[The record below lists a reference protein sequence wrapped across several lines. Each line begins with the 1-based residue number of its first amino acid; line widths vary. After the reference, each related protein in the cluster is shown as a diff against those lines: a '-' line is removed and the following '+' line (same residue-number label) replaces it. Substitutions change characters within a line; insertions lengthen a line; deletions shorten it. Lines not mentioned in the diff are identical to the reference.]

1 MLFNSLQFLLFFT
14 AVTLTYYSL
23 PKGNG
28 RWSLLLI
35 ASCYFYAVFQPT
47 YIFILFLTIVID
59 YIAGIWLEKTPI
71 GPKRKW
77 LLIISLISNLGILA
91 FFKYLGFFT
100 ENIASVLRH
109 LYQPELAVQVTSL
122 ANRVFLKVISVFGQ
136 SGVTSYKDKL
146 NILPIGLSFHTFQ
159 AMSYTIE
166 VYRGNQKAE
175 RHFGIYALYVMFY
188 PQLVAGPI
196 ERPQNVLHQF
206 HTHFA
211 YDFENIK
218 AGLMRM
224 AFGFFKKCV
233 IGDRLAMMVDPA
245 YADPANHNGLT
256 LLMATFLYTFQIY
269 CDFSAYSDIAIG
281 AARVMGFNLM
291 ENFRAPYMAWSI
303 TEFWRRWHI
312 SLSTWF
318 RDYLYIPLGGN
329 RKGETRRN
337 VNQMLVFLASGLWH
351 GANWTYVI
359 WGGLHG
365 LYQVAAGLRD
375 KWLTGRKEEGRNGG
389 TTRSGGTEHVM
400 PQQAGFML
408 PKRLWHVGNVLI
420 TFGLV
425 MLTWVF
431 FRATSVRSALLI
443 LKKIGTLSP
452 LDALKTPLNA
462 TELWFSLLLIGFLL
476 VKESRYL
483 VIPTRSTPLFFAII
497 TLICF
502 ATYIFGVFTS
512 NQFIYFQF

>member
-59 YIAGIWLEKTPI
+59 YIAGIWLEKTPV
-71 GPKRKW
+71 GSRRKW
-77 LLIISLISNLGILA
+77 LLILSLISNVGILA

-100 ENIASVLRH
+100 ENVAWLFDH
-109 LYQPELAVQVTSL
+109 LHLPGPAQKVTYL
-122 ANRVFLKVISVFGQ
+122 ANRVFVKVIEVFGQ
-136 SGVTSYKDKL
+136 SGISSFKD
-146 NILPIGLSFHTFQ
+146 NMSILPVGLSFHTFQ

-206 HTHFA
+206 HAHFA
-211 YDFENIK
+211 YNFENIK

-224 AFGFFKKCV
+224 AFGFFKKVV
-233 IGDRLAMMVDPA
+233 IADRLVMMAGPAFNDPES
-245 YADPANHNGLT
+245 HNGLS
-256 LLMATFLYTFQIY
+256 LLVATFFFTFQIY
-269 CDFSAYSDIAIG
+269 CDFSGYSDIAIG

-291 ENFRAPYMAWSI
+291 ENFKAPYMANSI
-303 TEFWRRWHI
+303 TEFWRRWHL

-329 RKGETRRN
+329 RKGEFRRN
-337 VNQMLVFLASGLWH
+337 LNQMIVFLASGLWH

-365 LYQVAAGLRD
+365 VYQVAAGLRD
-375 KWLTGRKEEGRNGG
+375 KHWPGGGGRRAETRNVVLQGVGGRI
-389 TTRSGGTEHVM
+389 
-400 PQQAGFML
+400 
-408 PKRLWHVGNVLI
+408 WHVGNVLI
-420 TFGLV
+420 TFALV
-425 MLTWVF
+425 MLTWIF
-431 FRATSVRSALLI
+431 FRATSVRSAFLI
-443 LKKIGTLSP
+443 LKKIGTLSIFEP
-452 LDALKTPLNA
+452 IQTPMNT
-462 TELWFSLLLIGFLL
+462 TEMWFSLALIAFLL
-476 VKESRYL
+476 VKEATYL
-483 VIPTRSTPLFFAII
+483 TIPTRSTPRFFGLIG
-497 TLICF
+497 LICF
-502 ATYIFGVFTS
+502 LTYLFGVFTS

>member
-1 MLFNSLQFLLFFT
+1 MLFDSLQFLLYFT
-14 AVTLTYYSL
+14 VVTLTYYSL

-59 YIAGIWLEKTPI
+59 YIAGIWLEKTPV
-71 GPKRKW
+71 GRGRKW
-77 LLIISLISNLGILA
+77 LLILSLLSNVGILA

-100 ENIASVLRH
+100 ENIAWVFNHLDLPVLAER
-109 LYQPELAVQVTSL
+109 VTHV
-122 ANRVFLKVISVFGQ
+122 ANRLFLKVIEVFGQ
-136 SGVTSYKDKL
+136 SGVSSYKD
-146 NILPIGLSFHTFQ
+146 NMGILPIGLSFHTFQ

-233 IGDRLAMMVDPA
+233 IADRIAMMVDPA
-245 YADPANHNGLT
+245 YADPASHSGMS
-256 LLMATFLYTFQIY
+256 LLIATFFYTFQIY

-281 AARVMGFNLM
+281 TARVMGFTLM
-291 ENFRAPYMAWSI
+291 ENFKAPYVAHSI
-303 TEFWRRWHI
+303 TEFWRRWHL

-329 RKGETRRN
+329 RKGEFRRN
-337 VNQMLVFLASGLWH
+337 LNQMIVFLASGLWH

-365 LYQVAAGLRD
+365 AYQVGAGLRD
-375 KWLTGRKEEGRNGG
+375 KWLGKASDRPIT
-389 TTRSGGTEHVM
+389 
-400 PQQAGFML
+400 QQAGFA
-408 PKRLWHVGNVLI
+408 PTGRLWHVGNVLI
-420 TFGLV
+420 TFALV

-431 FRATSVRSALLI
+431 FRATSVRSAVLI
-443 LKKIGTLSP
+443 LKKIVRFSPGNEVPSP
-452 LDALKTPLNA
+452 LNSA
-462 TELWFSLLLIGFLL
+462 ELWFSVALIAFLL
-476 VKESRYL
+476 VKESTYL
-483 VIPTRSTPLFFAII
+483 TIPTRSTPRFFALMTVLVLVIY
-497 TLICF
+497 F
-502 ATYIFGVFTS
+502 FGVFTS

>member
-59 YIAGIWLEKTPI
+59 YIAGIWLEKTPV
-71 GPKRKW
+71 GSRRKW
-77 LLIISLISNLGILA
+77 LLIISLISNIGILA

-100 ENIASVLRH
+100 ENVAWLLDH
-109 LYQPELAVQVTSL
+109 LHLPGAAKQVTYL
-122 ANRVFLKVISVFGQ
+122 ANRVFVKVIEVFGQ
-136 SGVTSYKDKL
+136 SGISSFKD
-146 NILPIGLSFHTFQ
+146 NMSILPVGLSFHTFQ

-166 VYRGNQKAE
+166 VYQGNQKAE

-206 HTHFA
+206 HDHFA
-211 YDFENIK
+211 YNFENIK

-224 AFGFFKKCV
+224 AFGFFKKVV
-233 IGDRLAMMVDPA
+233 IADRLVMMAGPAFTDPEA
-245 YADPANHNGLT
+245 HNGLS
-256 LLMATFLYTFQIY
+256 LLVATFFFTFQIY
-269 CDFSAYSDIAIG
+269 CDFSGYSDIAIG

-291 ENFRAPYMAWSI
+291 ENFKAPYMAWSI
-303 TEFWRRWHI
+303 TEFWRRWHL

-329 RKGETRRN
+329 RKGEFRRN
-337 VNQMLVFLASGLWH
+337 TNQMIVFLASGLWH

-365 LYQVAAGLRD
+365 VYQVAAGLRN
-375 KWLTGRKEEGRNGG
+375 KHLPGFQNPLPG
-389 TTRSGGTEHVM
+389 TLRSAV
-400 PQQAGFML
+400 
-408 PKRLWHVGNVLI
+408 NVLV
-420 TFGLV
+420 TFVLV

-431 FRATSVRSALLI
+431 FRATSVESAFLI
-443 LKKIGTLSP
+443 LKKIGTLSVFEP
-452 LDALKTPLNA
+452 IQTPMNP
-462 TELWFSLLLIGFLL
+462 TEMWFSLLLIVGLL
-476 VKESRYL
+476 IKEATYL
-483 VIPTRSTPLFFAII
+483 TIPTRSTPRFFLLIGFI
-497 TLICF
+497 TFL
-502 ATYIFGVFTS
+502 TYLFGVFTS